1 MATTYRQLLN
11 YATSELKGNNHA
23 LWLLQAVL
31 ETDRTELYLKLDES
45 VDEVVLRDLTEK
57 IAEVKSGL
65 PIQYAVGTW
74 QFRSIT
80 LKVDRRCLIPRVE
93 TEHLVTLAN
102 NIIDKLD
109 KLELNI
115 LDLGTGSLCIPLAL
129 ASESV
134 KKLNIYAVDISD
146 DAIEIAEEN
155 LKANP
160 RLHDAISIVKSRW
173 FDCLNKDLIGS
184 FDLII
189 SNPPYLNNNSI
200 VDKSVIDF
208 EPHIALF
215 SEEAGFSDTKLIIS
229 EAKAWMSEKSY
240 LLLET
245 DPSLTDRI
253 LFECGRNGFQNC
265 EIIKDQFDRFRFVMA
280 ES

>member
-1 MATTYRQLLN
+1 MSTTYRQLLN
-11 YATSELKGNNHA
+11 YATLELKGNNYA
-23 LWLLQAVL
+23 LWLLQAIL
-31 ETDRTELYLKLDES
+31 KTDRTELYLKLDES
-45 VDEVVLRDLTEK
+45 VDEVVLKDLNKK
-57 IAEVKSGL
+57 IAEIKSGL
-65 PIQYAVGTW
+65 PIQYAVGNW

-80 LKVDRRCLIPRVE
+80 LKVDKRCLIPRVE
-93 TEHLVTLAN
+93 TEHIVTLAN
-102 NIIDKLD
+102 NIINKLD
-109 KLELNI
+109 KLEINI

-134 KKLNIYAVDISD
+134 KKLNIYAVDVSD

-160 RLHDAISIVKSRW
+160 RLHDVISIVKSSW
-173 FDCLNKDLIGS
+173 FESLNEDLIGS

-189 SNPPYLNNNSI
+189 SNPPYLNYNST

-215 SEEAGFSDTKLIIS
+215 SDEAGFYDTKLIIS
-229 EAKAWMSEKSY
+229 QAKAWMSEKSY

-245 DPSLTDRI
+245 DSSLTDRI

-265 EIIKDQFDRFRFVMA
+265 EIIKDQFDRFRFAIA
-280 ES
+280 EN